1 MAVWTQLQEPNQA
14 TYSSM
19 EVEYVGIASNVFK
32 FNMKPTIP
40 YLENPKNIQEP
51 LLEKTHSLFILA
63 PQNCRN
69 SPPLF
74 IYRSRSL
81 HGPCCQPETRLAV
94 RALAALRPAVVHC
107 LPPAASLPPSC
118 NSARHVANVWRRLH
132 MHIATES
139 GQKWAVRLLDTL
151 DINLTSLDDAWLTE
165 HIWTYTSRT
174 PK

>member
-1 MAVWTQLQEPNQA
+1 MLELLQISSNETWNQPYH
-14 TYSSM
+14 TLRTP
-19 EVEYVGIASNVFK
+19 EN
-32 FNMKPTIP
+32 P
-40 YLENPKNIQEP
+40 YLRKHIPCLS
-51 LLEKTHSLFILA
+51 LLHRIVGTLH
-63 PQNCRN
+63 
-69 SPPLF
+69 PLF
-74 IYRSRSL
+74 LYRSWSL

-118 NSARHVANVWRRLH
+118 NSARHVANIWRRLH

-151 DINLTSLDDAWLTE
+151 DINLTSLDNAWLTE